1 MGKKSNKQRIQQFQR
16 DFGLL
21 RKKHALNMLAERM
34 GTDSGNLSNYSRGAK
49 NPGEDF
55 LDKFY
60 TIFATEI
67 QEMAEAYANSEQDLH
82 LRSEDPPQ
90 EYARPDDRDDHIRTL
105 KLNNEDLRN
114 YLALV
119 VKNNELLVL
128 SNQKLAEA
136 QLSLI
141 ARLEK
146 SIRGAAGE

>member
-1 MGKKSNKQRIQQFQR
+1 MAKKSNKQRIQQFQR
-16 DFGLL
+16 DFVLL
-21 RKKHALNMLAERM
+21 RKKYALNVMAERM
-34 GTDSGNLSNYSRGAK
+34 GTDPGNLSNYSRGAK

-60 TIFATEI
+60 SIFATEI
-67 QEMAEAYANSEQDLH
+67 QGLADTYDTSDQGQHVAG
-82 LRSEDPPQ
+82 DPPQ
-90 EYARPDDRDDHIRTL
+90 EYIRPDDRDDHIRTL
-105 KLNNEDLRN
+105 KLNNEDLRS
-114 YLALV
+114 YLGLV

-141 ARLEK
+141 ARLER